1 MVGVPRSLTAD
12 DRLWSQVDQNG
23 PLHAALGTPCWI
35 WLGMVNNAG
44 YGTIRIGAG
53 RRVLVHRFAYQLLR
67 SEPVG
72 NLDHRC
78 RIRRCVNPAHLRFA
92 TVKQNGENLGVARN
106 NTSGVRGVSWD
117 SSRYQWK
124 AQVRHHGRP
133 YHAGRFNT
141 KEEASEAVRLKRIE
155 LFTHNDEDRE
165 VA

>member
-67 SEPVG
+67 S
-72 NLDHRC
+72 
-78 RIRRCVNPAHLRFA
+78 NPAHLRFA